1 MSIHSHTHLERQL
14 LLETTL
20 FQEETTPETLSALLD
35 QLEAPPA
42 PFSPK
47 AEWARFQDAH
57 PEHFPRRRRRVL
69 PWVAAAC
76 LALAAALPAAG
87 QLSQPAEAPVSQ
99 GSASTAAD
107 RAVLYHL
114 AGIAPLRAELPFDGF
129 VDDSPVVV
137 PFAEAELYLLPF
149 SSLTEEATIVPTD
162 LEAEEIP

>member
-42 PFSPK
+42 PFSP
-47 AEWARFQDAH
+47 ADEWARFQAAH

-69 PWVAAAC
+69 PWAAAAC

-87 QLSQPAEAPVSQ
+87 QLSQPAEAPISQ

-114 AGIAPLRAELPFDGF
+114 AGIAPLRAELPFDGELVEGPAVLPF
-129 VDDSPVVV
+129 EAEVYPLPFYAPEEDEVTFYVV
-137 PFAEAELYLLPF
+137 PMSPEGP
-149 SSLTEEATIVPTD
+149 
-162 LEAEEIP
+162 